1 MYATAEIERAGSRSA
16 LFVPEAAAQDLNG
29 NRVLFVRTDQD
40 RFQARPVQVARV
52 MDGRMEIVEG
62 LRPGEQVVI
71 KGSFILK
78 SQLLRSSM
86 EEE

>member
-1 MYATAEIERAGSRSA
+1 
-16 LFVPEAAAQDLNG
+16 VPEAAAQDLSG
-29 NRVLFVRTDQD
+29 NRVVFVMTGSD
-40 RFQARPVQVARV
+40 RFEARPIEVARV
-52 MDGRMEIVEG
+52 MDGKMEVVSG
-62 LRPGEQVVI
+62 LHAGDRVAV